1 MCSFAIFLVKQG
13 KLNRFVLLFQEEEE
27 LSANIL
33 EASVLLRDWD
43 DLFALSDVEHMLRA
57 RVSDWLEHKERE
69 LLPSEQDEEE

>member
-1 MCSFAIFLVKQG
+1 M
-13 KLNRFVLLFQEEEE
+13 
-27 LSANIL
+27 SANIL